1 VKARLAQAAEDLT
14 REFDGIYD
22 SDQVSAILEESALQM
37 RSARVHSFV
46 PVLAQRFA
54 RERLRAQAQ
63 ASGRMA
69 KALTEVLFV
78 GLSGSGRAQI
88 GAALLA
94 RRSPSVS
101 VHSASSAAIAD
112 IDPNVRL
119 AMTEIGVDLTD
130 AFNRPITPEVL
141 MAADII
147 VTMGRS
153 VGSVEIPATGRH
165 VDWRVGDPAGAPFD
179 EVRRVREDI
188 ERRVDALVAE
198 LPTMLS

>member
-1 VKARLAQAAEDLT
+1 MKARLAQAAEDLT

-69 KALTEVLFV
+69 KARTEVLFV

-130 AFNRPITPEVL
+130 AFNRPITPE
-141 MAADII
+141 
-147 VTMGRS
+147 
-153 VGSVEIPATGRH
+153 
-165 VDWRVGDPAGAPFD
+165 GAWPP
-179 EVRRVREDI
+179 I
-188 ERRVDALVAE
+188 
-198 LPTMLS
+198 SS